1 MSEFLLF
8 QNKMGQRNNQ
18 INSMD
23 PGFLKICKF
32 FWTTILD
39 GITECINFLSW
50 VDDIVVVT
58 TSFLGSRAK
67 RTYRQ
72 SKTCNFLP
80 IVQPK
85 KKKGR
90 RKTVIM

>member
-8 QNKMGQRNNQ
+8 QNKRGQRNNQ

-32 FWTTILD
+32 IWTTILD

-58 TSFLGSRAK
+58 TSFLGVGLKGLTDRAK
-67 RTYRQ
+67 PATP
-72 SKTCNFLP
+72 SNSST
-80 IVQPK
+80 K
-85 KKKGR
+85 KKKR
-90 RKTVIM
+90 